1 MRPAWAPPVT
11 SPAVRGGGTSGRR
24 SQGLRGATMRLA
36 KRAAGVGRLGNQ
48 TFHGRLMAAA
58 ELVAGEVLQGG
69 EPDGWGLKSVEK
81 GERKS

>member
-1 MRPAWAPPVT
+1 MA
-11 SPAVRGGGTSGRR
+11 
-24 SQGLRGATMRLA
+24 RLA
-36 KRAAGVGRLGNQ
+36 KGAAGVGRLGNQ
-48 TFHGRLMAAA
+48 MFHGWLMAAA

>member
-1 MRPAWAPPVT
+1 MA
-11 SPAVRGGGTSGRR
+11 SQAVRGGGTSGGR
-24 SQGLRGATMRLA
+24 SQGLRGATARLA
-36 KRAAGVGRLGNQ
+36 KGAAGVGRLGNQ

-69 EPDGWGLKSVEK
+69 EPYGWGLKSVEK